1 VIWLALLLV
10 AGALVALT
18 VWYGRRIAE
27 LEQALEDLAA
37 LQAEEDAAP
46 PAFTQPAWKDGS

>member
-1 VIWLALLLV
+1 MIWLALLLV